1 MTGYTKDIKE
11 KMERLF
17 EILLAIGQTEV
28 LRKHLSLYGGTALNI
43 LHLKQS
49 PRLSEDL
56 DFNFRHFG
64 EEDWGK
70 KRDKIDAGIK
80 WILDKLGYL
89 KEEIRIQPQYNLNRF
104 FIRYKGKNGKRD
116 LLKIEIG
123 YMRRIP
129 DLKKDTS
136 VEFRDAS
143 LPRSVSITTPKKE
156 ELFANKFSTM
166 FSRMKRRPNAK
177 DVFDVVTISKLN
189 FNKDLFL
196 DLLMIE
202 SILMN
207 NRYDDMRFVRL
218 NKSDSNY
225 LDKLIVSGMDIE
237 ELNNEA
243 KTFSENILAELE
255 DRKIREFQSAFY
267 NFGEVQLDLLKN
279 PNSIHPDIQKHPQLL
294 WLRKK
299 YKKS

>member
-1 MTGYTKDIKE
+1 M
-11 KMERLF
+11 
-17 EILLAIGQTEV
+17 
-28 LRKHLSLYGGTALNI
+28 NI
-43 LHLKQS
+43 LHLERT

-56 DFNFRHFG
+56 DFNFRYFG
-64 EEDWGK
+64 SEDWGK
-70 KRDKIDAGIK
+70 KRDEIDAGIK
-80 WILDKLGYL
+80 WILDKLGYVN
-89 KEEIRIQPQYNLNRF
+89 EEIRIQPQYNLNRF
-104 FIRYKGKNGKRD
+104 FIRYKGKKEKRD

-129 DLKKDTS
+129 DLKEDTS

-156 ELFANKFSTM
+156 ELFANKFCTM
-166 FSRMKRRPNAK
+166 FSRMKRRPNAR
-177 DVFDVVTISKLN
+177 DVFDVVTISKSN
-189 FNKDLFL
+189 FDKGLFL

-207 NRYDDMRFVRL
+207 NRYHDMRFVRL
-218 NKSDSNY
+218 DRSDSNY
-225 LDKLIVSGMDIE
+225 LEKLLVSGTDIE
-237 ELNNEA
+237 ELNKKA

-255 DRKIREFQSAFY
+255 DRNILEFQSAFY
-267 NFGEVQLDLLKN
+267 DSGKVKLDLLKN
-279 PNSIHPDIQKHPQLL
+279 PNLIHPDIQKHPQLL